1 MYDVLELLR
10 QCHGAIILGLSQ
22 IHVEN
27 ATFKGGTESA
37 RTEGPCEFVTPWN
50 HMEACMAFA
59 HGVPLLIVRE
69 SSVYDDGVFD
79 RGCLRL
85 TTYETDLSPSSL
97 EGRFETALRSWL
109 DQVALRA
116 SEYI

>member
-22 IHVEN
+22 IRVEN

-37 RTEGPCEFVTPWN
+37 RTDGPCEFVTPWN

-59 HGVPLLIVRE
+59 HDVPLLIVRE
-69 SSVYDDGVFD
+69 SRVYDDGVFD

-97 EGRFETALRSWL
+97 EGRFETALKSWL